1 MWVWLAVRALPSQL
15 VGFSE
20 TQKFLMAEVVFREF
34 IRFSP
39 RESQPVTGGGPNC
52 LSLSSPYSVLAISW
66 LPSWLSRGRVF
77 PGCPVPDIATK
88 WTSGILSGWFR
99 ACCLGYFA
107 LRQLRQRAWVWH
119 AIRCRKMWLLLNF
132 RTFPSHF
139 TSILERPDTANATP
153 CLIHGS
159 ALGLRSTKGP
169 IHRKLAM
176 WSRLKWWYNM
186 RDPHWPYPWTMG
198 IWGPKSAELKELGFS
213 GRKINEKMEGAEKI
227 ISDAGEHFLLERR
240 FVIILRGKYPSI
252 WGLGSSRRYTFVL
265 LHTYLRTWRSLRIP
279 QP

>member
-1 MWVWLAVRALPSQL
+1 
-15 VGFSE
+15 
-20 TQKFLMAEVVFREF
+20 
-34 IRFSP
+34 
-39 RESQPVTGGGPNC
+39 
-52 LSLSSPYSVLAISW
+52 
-66 LPSWLSRGRVF
+66 
-77 PGCPVPDIATK
+77 
-88 WTSGILSGWFR
+88 
-99 ACCLGYFA
+99 
-107 LRQLRQRAWVWH
+107 
-119 AIRCRKMWLLLNF
+119 
-132 RTFPSHF
+132 
-139 TSILERPDTANATP
+139 
-153 CLIHGS
+153 
-159 ALGLRSTKGP
+159 
-169 IHRKLAM
+169 
-176 WSRLKWWYNM
+176 M